1 MATHAG
7 GVHPG
12 TAPRAHGAVSGRLVF
27 GAVMMLFGGLM
38 TLAQG
43 IAAVRNDRVF
53 VETQSYV
60 FSYDLSG
67 WGWIHMIVGIVLV
80 VAGLATFTGAM
91 WARTA
96 GVVIAGLALLA
107 NFLWLPYTPLWA
119 TVLMLIDAFV
129 IWALCTGGQGTE
141 PGMGGARMSAAGGP
155 TGGGQG
161 YDTRGGGGGQGYDTR
176 GGGQGPDPRS
186 GGPDY
191 PEAR

>member
-12 TAPRAHGAVSGRLVF
+12 TAPRTHGGGVSGRLVF

-43 IAAVRNDRVF
+43 IAAVRTDRVF
-53 VETQSYV
+53 VATPSYI
-60 FSYDLSG
+60 FSYSLGG
-67 WGWIHMIVGIVLV
+67 WGWIHMILGIVLV

-91 WARTA
+91 WARA
-96 GVVIAGLALLA
+96 VGVVIAGLALIA

-119 TVLMLIDAFV
+119 TVLMLIDAFI
-129 IWALCTGGQGTE
+129 IWALCTGGQGYE
-141 PGMGGARMSAAGGP
+141 AGMAGPGQM
-155 TGGGQG
+155 T
-161 YDTRGGGGGQGYDTR
+161 
-176 GGGQGPDPRS
+176 GGQGPGTRAGGQGPEPRT
-186 GGPDY
+186 GGPD

>member
-12 TAPRAHGAVSGRLVF
+12 TAPRTYGGVSGRLVF

-43 IAAVRNDRVF
+43 VAAVRTDKVF
-53 VETQSYV
+53 VSTPNYI

-67 WGWIHMIVGIVLV
+67 WGWIHMILGIVLV
-80 VAGLATFTGAM
+80 ITGLATFTGAM
-91 WARTA
+91 WARVV
-96 GVVIAGLALLA
+96 GVVIAGLALIA

-129 IWALCTGGQGTE
+129 IWALCTGGGQVTE
-141 PGMGGARMSAAGGP
+141 VGGAARTAGAKGGGAMGGGP
-155 TGGGQG
+155 T
-161 YDTRGGGGGQGYDTR
+161 T
-176 GGGQGPDPRS
+176 GGQGPGPEPRA
-186 GGPDY
+186 GGTGPGV
-191 PEAR
+191 E

>member
-12 TAPRAHGAVSGRLVF
+12 TAPRTYGGVSGRLVF

-53 VETQSYV
+53 VTTPSYI

-67 WGWIHMIVGIVLV
+67 WGWIHMILGIVLV
-80 VAGLATFTGAM
+80 IAGLATFTGMM
-91 WARTA
+91 WARVV
-96 GVVIAGLALLA
+96 GVVIAGLALIA

-119 TVLMLIDAFV
+119 TVLLLVDAFV
-129 IWALCTGGQGTE
+129 IWALCTGGQGME
-141 PGMGGARMSAAGGP
+141 AGMASPAAMRGGGRSPGDQGP
-155 TGGGQG
+155 GDQGPGGQG
-161 YDTRGGGGGQGYDTR
+161 RAGQGPEPRGGGT
-176 GGGQGPDPRS
+176 GPVA
-186 GGPDY
+186 
-191 PEAR
+191 E

>member
-12 TAPRAHGAVSGRLVF
+12 TAPRARGGVSGRLVF

-43 IAAVRNDRVF
+43 IAAVRTDRVF
-53 VETQSYV
+53 VTTPSYI
-60 FSYDLSG
+60 FSYSLGG
-67 WGWIHMIVGIVLV
+67 WGWIHMILGVVLV

-96 GVVIAGLALLA
+96 GVVIAGLALIA

-119 TVLMLIDAFV
+119 TVLLLVDAFI
-129 IWALCTGGQGTE
+129 IWALCTGGQGME
-141 PGMGGARMSAAGGP
+141 AGMARPAAMGGGRGP
-155 TGGGQG
+155 GDQG
-161 YDTRGGGGGQGYDTR
+161 P
-176 GGGQGPDPRS
+176 GGQGPEPRA
-186 GGPDY
+186 GGPE